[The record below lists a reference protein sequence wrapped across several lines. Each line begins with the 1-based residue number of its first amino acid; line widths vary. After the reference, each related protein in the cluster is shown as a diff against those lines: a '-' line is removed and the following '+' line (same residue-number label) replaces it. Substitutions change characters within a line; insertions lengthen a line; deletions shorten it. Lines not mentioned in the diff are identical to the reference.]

1 MHTIGHDMSLSTSK
15 LKFSFT
21 EDLVS
26 LKLLEY
32 LVYGIGVEINIT
44 ELSKIFE
51 KHRNTITNKI
61 NKFFEHKIIDRPF
74 CSFTHIFDKHSLM
87 VIEKGDFPRDLK
99 TNTWIE
105 KDPYIWTAYFVK
117 EEEYNTLLLI
127 LIGDLFTY
135 DKWHESIETESK
147 ITLGERIYPSDP
159 IFLSTKSIIKF
170 DPTEPLILIEAS
182 FNSNQ
187 TLTINNLELDE
198 LSIKLLNALLMGQ
211 GIRINENFLARELNV
226 NRRTV
231 QRRIDSLIE
240 NNVISRPVCR
250 FPNLWAPPGYFQVL
264 SLVEIKKNKNQILNS
279 LKKDPHIPFLIN
291 ANYRRYNL
299 VMFSVFKQMDEHLIW
314 QENYD
319 QRFPKSFGAIKNTYL
334 SPAMTFPIDQEYI
347 SMCYIQELIS
357 QIQGKAYANLY
368 SEVSEKK

>member
-1 MHTIGHDMSLSTSK
+1 MNQNQSK
-15 LKFSFT
+15 IKFSIS
-21 EDLVS
+21 DDILS
-26 LKLLEY
+26 LKILEQV
-32 LVYGIGVEINIT
+32 VYGIGVEINIT
-44 ELSKIFE
+44 ELSKIYN

-61 NKFFEHKIIDRPF
+61 NKFFEQKILDRPF
-74 CSFTHIFDKHSLM
+74 CSFTDIFDKHSLM

-117 EEEYNTLLLI
+117 EEEHNTLLLI
-127 LIGDLFTY
+127 LIDNLYIY
-135 DKWHESIETESK
+135 DKWHESIEAESK
-147 ITLGERIYPSDP
+147 ITLGERLHPSDP
-159 IFLSTKSIIKF
+159 IFLSTKSIIKY
-170 DPTEPLILIEAS
+170 DPTTTFSLIEKS
-182 FNSNQ
+182 YLENHNKMM
-187 TLTINNLELDE
+187 NDLELDE
-198 LSIKLLNALLMGQ
+198 LSINLIKSLLTGE

-231 QRRIDSLIE
+231 QRRIDTLIA
-240 NNVISRPVCR
+240 NNIISRPFCR

-264 SLVEIKKNKNQILNS
+264 SLVEIKKNKGKILNS
-279 LKKDPHIPFLIN
+279 LKEDPHIPFLIN

-319 QRFPKSFGAIKNTYL
+319 QRFPNCFGAIKNTYL

-347 SMCYIQELIS
+347 SMCYIQDLIHKING
-357 QIQGKAYANLY
+357 QVYANLY
-368 SEVSEKK
+368 SLQT